1 MLTQVAGEFPAGERC
16 HQAWEYL
23 SLVGAAGELSE
34 CPAPR
39 LSSQEGLA
47 AEMCTRLGM
56 DRDRPWVALIPGA
69 ARGRA
74 KQWPPSRYVEVGRGA
89 ADPYGCRCV
98 VFGTGGE
105 SELCAEVARGIG
117 NDAVNAAGKTS
128 IRELAA
134 VLAACA
140 VAVTNDSGGMH
151 LAAAVGTKVVA
162 VFGVTDPDKTG
173 PIGSGHRVIAAE
185 GVRRSRDL
193 APDSPA
199 ARAALDAIPADV
211 VLSAVGE
218 ALGGDDA

>member
-1 MLTQVAGEFPAGERC
+1 
-16 HQAWEYL
+16 
-23 SLVGAAGELSE
+23 
-34 CPAPR
+34 
-39 LSSQEGLA
+39 
-47 AEMCTRLGM
+47 
-56 DRDRPWVALIPGA
+56 
-69 ARGRA
+69 
-74 KQWPPSRYVEVGRGA
+74 
-89 ADPYGCRCV
+89 